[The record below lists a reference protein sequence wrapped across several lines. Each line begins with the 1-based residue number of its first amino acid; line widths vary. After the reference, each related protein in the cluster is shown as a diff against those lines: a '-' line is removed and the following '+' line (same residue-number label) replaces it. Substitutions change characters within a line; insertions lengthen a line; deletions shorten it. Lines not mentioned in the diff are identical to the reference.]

1 MSRSGTL
8 VSINL
13 INSGSTGK
21 IMMQVA
27 SLAKQRGY
35 ETYQIY
41 SGNRNGNAAIPGDIR
56 ICSEIENKI
65 YQRICR
71 YTGFNGCSAV
81 LATWRVLR
89 KLDKIHP
96 TVIQLHN
103 LHHSYINLPMLFR
116 YIKKRNITVVWTLH
130 DCWAFT
136 GHCPHFLYAGC
147 DKWKTGCYSCPLYKQ
162 YPESAFDDSR
172 RMYRL
177 KKKWFC
183 GVQNMTIVTPSQW
196 LADLV
201 KQSFLKDYPVQ
212 VINNGIDLS
221 VFHPIQSN
229 VRETYDIPDD
239 AKLLL
244 AVSFGW
250 ELKKGLSEIISL
262 AKDLPERYQIV
273 MVGTDAETDAQLPK
287 NIISIHRTNNQQELA
302 VLYTAADLLV
312 MPSREETYPTV
323 VMESIACGTPVVMY
337 DAGGGKEIITEK
349 TGIAVP
355 CDDYD
360 ALYRAIIQIC
370 ESKQYNQYDCEEHA
384 KSFDKKEKYEEYIKV
399 YEKVNGANI

>member
-1 MSRSGTL
+1 MTKAGTL
-8 VSINL
+8 VSLNL

-27 SLAKQRGY
+27 ALARTKGY

-41 SGNRNGNAAIPGDIR
+41 PNSKRGNPPIPGDLP
-56 ICSEIENKI
+56 ICSEIEHKI

-81 LATWRVLR
+81 LATLRVLR
-89 KLDKIHP
+89 KLEKNPP

-103 LHHSYINLPMLFR
+103 LHHSYINLPLLFR
-116 YIKKRNITVVWTLH
+116 YIKKHQIPVVWTLH

-147 DKWKTGCYSCPLYKQ
+147 DKWKTGCHHCPLYKE
-162 YPESAFDDSR
+162 YPKSAFDNSR

-183 GVQNMTIVTPSQW
+183 GIENMTIVTPSQW
-196 LADLV
+196 LADLA
-201 KQSFLKDYPVQ
+201 KQSFLKEYPVK

-221 VFHPIQSN
+221 VFRPVKSN
-229 VRETYDIPDD
+229 VREKYGI
-239 AKLLL
+239 AQEEKLLL
-244 AVSFGW
+244 TVAFGW
-250 ELKKGLSEIISL
+250 GNPKKGADVIGSL
-262 AKDLPERYQIV
+262 AKQLPEDYRII
-273 MVGTDAETDAQLPK
+273 MVGAISRELPE
-287 NIISIHRTNNQQELA
+287 NIISIQRTNSQQELA
-302 VLYTAADLLV
+302 ELYSAADLFV
-312 MPSREETYPTV
+312 MPSREENYPTV

-337 DAGGGKEIITEK
+337 DAGGGAEIINEK
-349 TGIAVP
+349 TGMAVP

-360 ALYRAIIQIC
+360 SLYREIIRIC
-370 ESKQYNQYDCEEHA
+370 QTMPYHQEDCLERA
-384 KSFDKKEKYEEYIKV
+384 KSFDLNEKYEAYIRL
-399 YEKVNGANI
+399 YNAANNSEE